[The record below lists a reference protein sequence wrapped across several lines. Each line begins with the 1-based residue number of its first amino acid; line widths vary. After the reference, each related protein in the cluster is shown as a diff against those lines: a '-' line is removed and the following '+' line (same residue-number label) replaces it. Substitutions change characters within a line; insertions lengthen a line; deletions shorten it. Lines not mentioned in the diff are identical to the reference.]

1 MKKTQQ
7 EIIEDGI
14 TYNIQDAKN
23 TIKQIKAY
31 LGCIYELLLKSIDQ
45 LLKLTSDTNTVGD
58 FNNEHLQSVIA
69 IVNEYIK
76 ELQHLVNNAQYNG
89 RELLAEIDST
99 TTSIVFRMVGN
110 NGKCRVVNNIYNDFT
125 INLPVVGPAALGLLG
140 FMDDFSDVFM

>member
-58 FNNEHLQSVIA
+58 FNNEHLQSVVA

-110 NGKCRVVNNIYNDFT
+110 NGKCRTVNNIYNDFT